1 MYKIDTSGFSLLLE
15 PYIDHGAFGDKKIE
29 RLRVR
34 VTDYGFS
41 ADVHFWKIKQL
52 NADDVEVSG

>member
-41 ADVHFWKIKQL
+41 ADVHF
-52 NADDVEVSG
+52 